1 MSALLEEEYKVY
13 RNRREEFIRS
23 HCNKFVLIK
32 NKEVV
37 DFFCSY
43 EKALVEGLNRFGNVP
58 FFIREVRKKDES
70 HILHQRVRS
79 R

>member
-1 MSALLEEEYKVY
+1 METEYKVY
-13 RNRREEFIRS
+13 LDHRGEFIRR
-23 HCNKFVLIK
+23 HCHKFVLIK

-43 EKALVEGLNRFGNVP
+43 EKALVEGLKRFGNVP